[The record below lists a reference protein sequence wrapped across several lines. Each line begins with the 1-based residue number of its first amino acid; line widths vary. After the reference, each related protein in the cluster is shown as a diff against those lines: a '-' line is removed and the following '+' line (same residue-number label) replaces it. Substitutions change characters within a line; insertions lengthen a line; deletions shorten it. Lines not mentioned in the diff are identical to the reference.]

1 MNIDFFKRNTSLSL
15 LLLWIA
21 YAFLGWYLSAHHIIW
36 LVGIFIAT
44 VPLFVGSKNS
54 SVFERSLSFFS
65 SRLFV
70 GFTISLIVSILIFAL
85 AVTRSILLPL
95 TIIPLATT
103 VLAELEMRLTGLNK
117 LNTFVILTV
126 IAGFGLVVG
135 EMIDI
140 MLLESS
146 RY

>member
-44 VPLFVGSKNS
+44 VPLFVGSKNNS
-54 SVFERSLSFFS
+54 LFERSLSFFS
-65 SRLFV
+65 PSLFV
-70 GFTISLIVSILIFAL
+70 VFTISLIVSILLFAL

-95 TIIPLATT
+95 IIIPLATT
-103 VLAELEMRLTGLNK
+103 VLAELEMRLTDLNK
-117 LNTFVILTV
+117 LNAFVILTV

-140 MLLESS
+140 MLLASS